1 MALVKA
7 ILGLETKIKIYD
19 CKIIGIGYSYG
30 KVRILSILQKLFAIV
45 KLVHHKQGAKNK

>member
-7 ILGLETKIKIYD
+7 ILGLETKMKMYIIKIID
-19 CKIIGIGYSYG
+19 IGYSYG

>member
-1 MALVKA
+1 MVLVKV
-7 ILGLETKIKIYD
+7 ILCLKTKIKIYD
-19 CKIIGIGYSYG
+19 CKIIDIGQSYG